1 MAVVEAE
8 ITALRLMR
16 DTEPDGKPKGYRHT
30 VRICTEGAE
39 PDAESRQTLF
49 IGDMI
54 GHAASHTVVFRGP
67 NGKPDFVIGPNRKI
81 LPNRW
86 SLTRA
91 EGGEIGALS
100 QKLLGKGAWAG
111 VDAKDAELFRVVDPQ
126 SLPRKIAMQ
135 ALNGAATRYAIMSG
149 DTVLGTISEEKRRR
163 TEGRG
168 VMGFLKKLVATS
180 DPVLRLE
187 PGIDLPDMRLLAM
200 AVFLLFEITVPL
212 DKAA

>member
-1 MAVVEAE
+1 MAVVEAD

-16 DTEPDGKPKGYRHT
+16 DSEPEGKPKGYRHT

-39 PDAESRQTLF
+39 TDPEAREILF
-49 IGDMI
+49 TGDMV
-54 GHAASHTVVFRGP
+54 GHAAAHTVVFRGP
-67 NGKPDFVIGPNRKI
+67 DGKPAFVVGPNRKI

-91 EGGEIGALS
+91 EGGEVGAIS
-100 QKLLGKGAWAG
+100 QKMLGKGAWAG
-111 VDAKDAELFRVVDPQ
+111 VDPNDEELFRVVDPQ
-126 SLPRKIAMQ
+126 SLPKKIAMQ
-135 ALNGAATRYAIMSG
+135 ALNGAATRYAIVAG
-149 DTVLGTISEEKRRR
+149 DTVLGTISEEKRHK

-168 VMGFLKKLVATS
+168 VMRFLKKLVTTS

-187 PGIDLPDMRLLAM
+187 PGIDQPDMRLLAM

>member
-1 MAVVEAE
+1 MAVVEAD

-16 DTEPDGKPKGYRHT
+16 ATEPDGKPKGYRHT
-30 VRICTEGAE
+30 VRICTEGVT
-39 PDAESRQTLF
+39 PDPESRQTLLT
-49 IGDMI
+49 GDVI

-67 NGKPDFVIGPNRKI
+67 EGKPDFVIGPNRKI

-86 SLTRA
+86 PLTRA
-91 EGGEIGALS
+91 EGGEIGAIS
-100 QKLLGKGAWAG
+100 QKLIGKGAWAG
-111 VDAKDAELFRVVDPQ
+111 MDSADTELFRVVDPQ

-135 ALNGAATRYAIMSG
+135 ALNGAATRYAIVSG
-149 DTVLGTISEEKRRR
+149 DTVLGTISEEKRGRS
-163 TEGRG
+163 EGRG

>member
-1 MAVVEAE
+1 MAVAE
-8 ITALRLMR
+8 TDITALRLIS
-16 DTEPDGKPKGYRHT
+16 DTEPEGKPKGYRRT

-39 PDAESRQTLF
+39 PDPNSRQTLYT
-49 IGDMI
+49 GDVN

-67 NGKPDFVIGPNRKI
+67 DGKPAFVIGPNRKI
-81 LPNRW
+81 LPSRW
-86 SLTRA
+86 PLTRA

-100 QKLLGKGAWAG
+100 QKVFGKGAWAG
-111 VDAKDAELFRVVDPQ
+111 VDPKDAELFRVVDPQ

-135 ALNGAATRYAIMSG
+135 ALNGAATRYAIVSG
-149 DTVLGTISEEKRRR
+149 DTVLGTISEEKRSK

-168 VMGFLKKLVATS
+168 VIGFLKTLVTTS

-187 PGIDLPDMRLLAM
+187 PGADLPDIRLLAM